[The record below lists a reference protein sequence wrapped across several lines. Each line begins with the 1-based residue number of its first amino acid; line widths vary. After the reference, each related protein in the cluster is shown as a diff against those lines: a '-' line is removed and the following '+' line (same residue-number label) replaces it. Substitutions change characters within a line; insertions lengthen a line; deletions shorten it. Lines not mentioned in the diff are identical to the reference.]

1 MNAQERDLLWT
12 FLGQMARSPAPNKD
26 PVADQIIQ
34 DGLASIPDA
43 HYRLVQ
49 QAMGAGFALRAAQAR
64 ILQLEA
70 ELGKQG
76 SARGDFPA
84 FADAAVDP
92 TDGGQAVGRQ
102 SRFMRDV
109 LTTAGA
115 VAVGVAA
122 GGFLYDGLKSALDE
136 TGMGDAMPDLSD
148 WL

>member
-1 MNAQERDLLWT
+1 MNAQERDALLA
-12 FLGQMARSPAPNKD
+12 FLGQMARSPAPNRD
-26 PVADQIIQ
+26 PVAHQIIQ
-34 DGLASIPDA
+34 DTLGANPDA
-43 HYRLVQ
+43 TYRLVQ
-49 QAMGAGFALRAAQAR
+49 QAMGAGIALRAAQAR

-70 ELGKQG
+70 ELANQG
-76 SARGDFPA
+76 AARGELTGSTDQA
-84 FADAAVDP
+84 GTP
-92 TDGGQAVGRQ
+92 TGTGQAVDRQ